1 MPSIKI
7 YTKFQSE
14 AKTENILTIDVAPQE
29 VVDFLV
35 GAVKEVAEAPAP
47 EPKPYE
53 VVIQAEVDGVA
64 MVDVTKSC
72 AKSEVTDK
80 EKRFIEK
87 LGQFVSMNG

>member
-35 GAVKEVAEAPAP
+35 GAVKEVADAPAP

-53 VVIQAEVDGVA
+53 VVIQAEVDGVPL
-64 MVDVTKSC
+64 VDVSKAC
-72 AKSEVTDK
+72 GKAEVVDK
-80 EKRFIEK
+80 EKRFVEK
-87 LGQFVSMNG
+87 LGLFVNMNG

>member
-14 AKTENILTIDVAPQE
+14 AKTENTLTIDVAPQE
-29 VVDFLV
+29 VIDFLV

-53 VVIQAEVDGVA
+53 VVIQAEVDGVPL
-64 MVDVTKSC
+64 VDISKAC
-72 AKSEVTDK
+72 AKAEVTDK
-80 EKRFIEK
+80 EKRFIAK
-87 LGQFVSMNG
+87 LNQFVGMNG